1 MSSNIRVQRICQHCN
16 TEFTAKTT
24 VTQYC
29 SDKCSKRAY
38 KERIKLH
45 KIEKSNKQTNLIVH
59 KDLESIKQQ
68 EYLTVKDASLLIGCS
83 TKTIYRLIDNG
94 DLIASN
100 ISERMTRIRR
110 TEIDKLMSVP
120 IIPATKEKEPQQSF
134 TWPIGECYTM
144 NEIMTKYQI
153 SDKALYEVIK
163 RNKIPKRK
171 DDWYTYVPKVL
182 VDKLLS

>member
-1 MSSNIRVQRICQHCN
+1 MSSNIRVQRICQHCH

-45 KIEKSNKQTNLIVH
+45 KIERSNKQTNSIVH

-68 EYLTVKDASLLIGCS
+68 EYLRVKDASLLMGCS
-83 TKTIYRLIDNG
+83 TKTIYRLIDSG
-94 DLIASN
+94 GLTASN

-110 TEIDKLMSVP
+110 SEIDKLLSVP
-120 IIPATKEKEPQQSF
+120 TVPASREKEPLQSF
-134 TWPIGECYTM
+134 TWPVEECYTM
-144 NEIMTKYQI
+144 NEIMTKYPI
-153 SDKALYEVIK
+153 SEKALHDVLK

-171 DDWYTYVPKVL
+171 DGWYTYVPKIL
-182 VDKLLS
+182 VDKLLN